1 MDSNVNTDIKT
12 NSEVKTESSANANA
26 PVSAEQ
32 TPDKTLSIRIPASQ
46 RPPEFVFWQ
55 G

>member
-12 NSEVKTESSANANA
+12 ESEVKTENSADANT

-32 TPDKTLSIRIPASQ
+32 TPDKNISIRIPASQ
-46 RPPEFVFWQ
+46 RPPEFIFWQ